1 MKDNIKKELEEAK
14 AKIKYLEYQIDV
26 FMDYVRDKDLEEIND
41 IIDNY
46 DGKKLYNPEDYHFHQ
61 G

>member
-1 MKDNIKKELEEAK
+1 MNDNIKKELEEAK

-26 FMDYVRDKDLEEIND
+26 FMDYVRDKDLDEIND
-41 IIDNY
+41 IIDSW